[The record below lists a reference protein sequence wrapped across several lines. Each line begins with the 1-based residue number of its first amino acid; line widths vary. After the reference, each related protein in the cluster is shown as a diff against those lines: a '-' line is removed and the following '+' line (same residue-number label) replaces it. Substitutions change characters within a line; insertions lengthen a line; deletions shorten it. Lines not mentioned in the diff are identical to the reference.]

1 MTADADIAAV
11 GALVGDRARASM
23 LNALMAAD
31 AVSAG
36 ELARQAGVTPSGA
49 TAHLRRLR
57 DGGLVTDEVVGRQRV
72 FRLAGPDVAEALE
85 ALSLVAPPLP
95 ARGLRESRAATALKR
110 ARTCYDHLAG
120 ELGVAVTEALVERE
134 VLAPE
139 DGRFAVTGA
148 GRLWLGELGIDVDA
162 LNRKQRSF
170 ARSCLDW
177 TERRPHLAGS
187 LGAGIATTFFTRGWV
202 RRRPGG
208 RAVAVTTAGADWL
221 EDSLGIAGFR

>member
-1 MTADADIAAV
+1 MIADADIAAV
-11 GALVGDRARASM
+11 GALVGDRARAAM
-23 LNALMAAD
+23 LLALMGGD

-36 ELARQAGVTPSGA
+36 ELARQGGVTPSGA

-85 ALSLVAPPLP
+85 ALSLVPPLP
-95 ARGLRESRAATALKR
+95 ARGLRESRSAAALKR

-120 ELGVAVTEALVERE
+120 ELGVAVTEALVERN

-139 DGRFAVTGA
+139 DGRFAVTGP
-148 GRLWLGELGIDVDA
+148 GRPWLGELGVDVGA
-162 LNRKQRSF
+162 FERKQRSF

-177 TERRPHLAGS
+177 SERCPHLAGS
-187 LGAGIATTFFTRGWV
+187 LGAGVATAFFARGWV

-208 RAVAVTTAGADWL
+208 RAIVVTAAGADWL
-221 EDSLGIAGFR
+221 ERSLGVTGFR